1 MNNSKDKYQREML
14 MDRGMNSRR
23 KILTSRYWCKGTA
36 IVTGNAGR
44 KTSTDSECY
53 GVTNADTTG

>member
-1 MNNSKDKYQREML
+1 MG
-14 MDRGMNSRR
+14 RGMNSGR
-23 KILTSRYWCKGTA
+23 KTLTSRYWCKGTA

-53 GVTNADTTG
+53 GVTNAVTTG